1 MKYLIADT
9 STCNEA
15 EVQRLLP
22 LVPLFRREQALR
34 FKHVF
39 GQWAC
44 LKTWTMLQELVGRT
58 CDDVYYGS
66 NGKPYLK
73 KGPFFSISHCKSAV
87 AVVIDEEREIG
98 IDIESGRHA
107 EDGLI
112 QRTMNKDEQALI
124 AAADDSNGAFLDLW
138 TQKEAVLKARG
149 TGIVD
154 DLTNVL
160 SKTQG
165 ECVISRESWS
175 LTFPAIDLQSLPHG
189 TYVSIA
195 TIGSCPSVLG

>member
-1 MKYLIADT
+1 MQFRIADT

-22 LVPLFRREQALR
+22 LVPLFRQEQALKY
-34 FKHVF
+34 KHVF

-44 LKTWTMLQELVGRT
+44 LKTWAMLQELVGHA
-58 CDDVYYGS
+58 CDDVYYGP

-73 KGPFFSISHCKSAV
+73 NGPYFSISHCKTAV
-87 AVVIDEEREIG
+87 AVAIDEEHEIG
-98 IDIESGRHA
+98 IDIESRRHI
-107 EDGLI
+107 EEGLI
-112 QRTMNKDEQALI
+112 KRTMNEAEQAFI
-124 AAADDSNGAFLDLW
+124 ASADDSEGAFLDLW
-138 TQKEAVLKARG
+138 TQKEAVLKAHG

-154 DLTNVL
+154 DLTIVL
-160 SKTQG
+160 SKSKG
-165 ECVISRESWS
+165 ECVISHESLF

-195 TIGSCPSVLG
+195 TVGSCPSVRG